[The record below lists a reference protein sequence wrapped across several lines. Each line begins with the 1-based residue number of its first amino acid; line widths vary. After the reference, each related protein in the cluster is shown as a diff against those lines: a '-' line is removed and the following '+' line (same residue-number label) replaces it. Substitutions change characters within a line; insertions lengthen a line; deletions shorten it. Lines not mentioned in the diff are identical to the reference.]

1 MDCNQ
6 KNVSRDK
13 TMKLEDLGYTKKWV
27 DYGLLTEE
35 ILADQISEFQ
45 EGEDQN
51 LEHYRYG
58 TFKSWLER
66 KGEFTNS
73 EISQFVELALEDSDQ
88 LMAGSAVKE
97 LFTHPNISDNQFI
110 LIKTLLPRFGNWT
123 LKLIQREE
131 LKRRIENEL
140 LTEGLVRACIDY
152 RQLFNENSLI
162 ELIIDKAE
170 GIEILNLF
178 TENDFGKGIRNR
190 ALEKIRRIKK

>member
-1 MDCNQ
+1 
-6 KNVSRDK
+6 
-13 TMKLEDLGYTKKWV
+13 
-27 DYGLLTEE
+27 
-35 ILADQISEFQ
+35 
-45 EGEDQN
+45 
-51 LEHYRYG
+51 
-58 TFKSWLER
+58 
-66 KGEFTNS
+66 
-73 EISQFVELALEDSDQ
+73 
-88 LMAGSAVKE
+88 
-97 LFTHPNISDNQFI
+97 
-110 LIKTLLPRFGNWT
+110 
-123 LKLIQREE
+123 LIQREE